1 MKYKDKHLFLILDQN
16 YDADN
21 LYLADWKKS
30 KDINYICIV
39 DNPLYANKIF
49 KIEDKELLQCPI
61 SPVINERKAN
71 RPIPFRKVPITA
83 LSEEVDIDISKI
95 EEQATDYSSIYAS
108 KATFRFHQMFRY
120 PGFGCSIATPP
131 KEDVQFAA
139 EKKEDID
146 ITL

>member
-49 KIEDKELLQCPI
+49 KNACKNLEKLCTWCYY
-61 SPVINERKAN
+61 KN
-71 RPIPFRKVPITA
+71 R
-83 LSEEVDIDISKI
+83 
-95 EEQATDYSSIYAS
+95 
-108 KATFRFHQMFRY
+108 
-120 PGFGCSIATPP
+120 
-131 KEDVQFAA
+131 
-139 EKKEDID
+139 
-146 ITL
+146 